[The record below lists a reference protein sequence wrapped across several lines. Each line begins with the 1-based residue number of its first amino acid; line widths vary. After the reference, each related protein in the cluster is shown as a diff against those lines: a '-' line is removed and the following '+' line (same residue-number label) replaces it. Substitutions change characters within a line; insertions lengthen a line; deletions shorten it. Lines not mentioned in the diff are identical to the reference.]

1 MASMDASRPTPVIR
15 SLTELSELSLV
26 ELTQLF
32 GDALVRELT
41 TTRTEEQ
48 IRWRY
53 LDAARLLAQSR
64 PLPWSMD
71 AEMLRQFSSAA
82 NRMGSHPNLY
92 ARRS

>member
-1 MASMDASRPTPVIR
+1 MEASRPAPVIQ
-15 SLTELSELSLV
+15 SLEELSRLSLDQLV
-26 ELTQLF
+26 SLF
-32 GDALVRELT
+32 GDALARELM

-53 LDAARLLAQSR
+53 LDSARLLAQSR

-71 AEMLRQFSSAA
+71 AEMLRQFRSAA